1 MATSIYSAPFWKSTG
16 ERAVKTVGQS
26 ALAIIPAVFIA
37 DSTGVIDF
45 AGVPWAGIA
54 GTAIF
59 AGVVSIITS
68 VVFGANGTGPSA
80 IGSEIK
86 ADAVVLDEVELNSVE
101 AQKVLDQMIVDGEVE
116 DQEVPTDAPLE
127 DDSEPEGLADDE
139 DPVES
144 TESIVSG
151 VIEEDAEPEGPAD
164 DEEEVDLTPTTEGWT
179 PRH

>member
-1 MATSIYSAPFWKSTG
+1 MATSIYSAPFWKSTA
-16 ERAVKTVGQS
+16 ERAAKTAIQTFIPLGGGAAFDLLGIDWEIVG
-26 ALAIIPAVFIA
+26 
-37 DSTGVIDF
+37 
-45 AGVPWAGIA
+45 AGVGSA
-54 GTAIF
+54 
-59 AGVVSIITS
+59 VVLSILTS
-68 VVFGANGTGPSA
+68 LLSGLNGTGPSA
-80 IGSEIK
+80 IGSEVK
-86 ADAVVLDEVELNSVE
+86 ADAVVIDEVELNAVE

-116 DQEVPTDAPLE
+116 DQEIPTDAPLE

-139 DPVES
+139 DPIES